1 MLKNLLLSLGTGFA
15 VLFLCG
21 IPGAVSGSVT
31 VDRVVAVVNEDIIT
45 LSDLQRELAKHK
57 DVTDERIM
65 LEEMIDRKLQMSAAR
80 KTGMDVSD
88 RELNDAITDIMKR
101 NGMTKPQFETALSR
115 EGITIDQY
123 RTELREQMTM
133 SRLVNKYVRAG
144 LLVDESEA
152 RSYYERNP
160 AQFSLPEEIRVRQL
174 AVKLPKNATTA
185 QIAAAREQADGLMAR
200 IRDGEDFLALVR
212 RYSSGPTAE
221 QDGDLGFLQRGAAIP
236 EIDEAARNL
245 KPGEYAGPLR
255 TDDGFQIIRLEEIR
269 APRQPFEK
277 VRDEILRTLSD
288 QKLENGY
295 RAWLQTL
302 RTDAHIENR
311 L

>member
-1 MLKNLLLSLGTGFA
+1 MMKNLLLSLVTGFA
-15 VLFLCG
+15 LLFLCV
-21 IPGAVSGSVT
+21 PGAASGSVT

-57 DVTDERIM
+57 DMTDERIM
-65 LEEMIDRKLQMSAAR
+65 LEEMIDRRLQMSAAR

-88 RELNDAITDIMKR
+88 REMNDAIADIMKR
-101 NGMTKPQFETALSR
+101 NDMTKPQFEAALR
-115 EGITIDQY
+115 KEGITLDQY

-133 SRLVNKYVRAG
+133 SRLINKYVRTG
-144 LLVDESEA
+144 LSVDESEA
-152 RSYYERNP
+152 RAYYERNP

-200 IRDGEDFLALVR
+200 IRDGEDFLALIR
-212 RYSSGPTAE
+212 RYSSGPTAA
-221 QDGDLGFLQRGAAIP
+221 QDGDLGFLQRGEAIP

-245 KPGEYAGPLR
+245 KQGEYAGPLR
-255 TDDGFQIIRLEEIR
+255 TEDGLQIIRLEEIR
-269 APRQPFEK
+269 TPRKPFEK
-277 VRDEILRTLSD
+277 VREEILRSLGD
-288 QKLENGY
+288 QKLENSY
-295 RAWLQTL
+295 RSWLQTL